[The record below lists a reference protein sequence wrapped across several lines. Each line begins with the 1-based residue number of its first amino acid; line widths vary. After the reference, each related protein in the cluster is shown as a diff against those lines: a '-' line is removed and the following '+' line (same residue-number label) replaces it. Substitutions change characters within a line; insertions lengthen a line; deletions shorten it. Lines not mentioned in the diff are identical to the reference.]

1 LLEDKLRHARTLLL
15 QLKVKNGS
23 PLDGDIDAAIQA
35 LECKVV
41 PMQDGAMSIVEPS
54 YNQHTVDHFGGP
66 GQSVARGRNSEAFF
80 GASSGF
86 SFVCR
91 TLKLFLQDL
100 DSSTSTANIQC
111 AILDL
116 FDRPI
121 PEKWKLQNCHQ
132 KPPSLPERATS
143 LRLLQS
149 LFARCSLVA
158 QFLQESDLRQT
169 VDRIDHPALPHRDAH
184 SDQMFMLLH
193 AVLALGYLYNV
204 PLHRAEGCRAT
215 TAEAYVPSFTTEI
228 FV

>member
-1 LLEDKLRHARTLLL
+1 
-15 QLKVKNGS
+15 
-23 PLDGDIDAAIQA
+23 
-35 LECKVV
+35 
-41 PMQDGAMSIVEPS
+41 MQDGGLSMLEPS
-54 YNQHTVDHFGGP
+54 HKQHTVDHFGGP
-66 GQSVARGRNSEAFF
+66 GQLVARRPNSEAFF

-91 TLKLFLQDL
+91 TLKLFLKDL

-111 AILDL
+111 TILDL

-121 PEKWKLQNCHQ
+121 PEEWKLYNCHR

-143 LRLLQS
+143 LRLLES

-169 VDRIDHPALPHRDAH
+169 VDRIDHPARPHRDAH
-184 SDQMFMLLH
+184 IDPMLMLLH

-204 PLHRAEGCRAT
+204 PLHRAQGCRAA
-215 TAEAYVPSFTTEI
+215 TAEAYVPSFTTEMS
-228 FV
+228 V